1 MQGCWLFSA
10 ECTPEKLGTPYPN
23 ISPEEGLNNM
33 GDALVS
39 VVTPALRWDK
49 WLPLCLASV
58 ADQGQHHEHIIQIK
72 EEVPGHVSDIPGKVK
87 IQREDDSGMYD
98 AINKGFH
105 KARGSILCHLNGD
118 EQYLPG
124 ALKAVADF
132 FEQHPEV
139 DILVTDTMVLGS
151 DGRAIA
157 ARRSLVPCWFDEN
170 VRVRVQTCSLF
181 YRRKIIE
188 DGNLF
193 ETGLPVAADLEFIR
207 SLRRKGYKFAHLP
220 VFTSSFAETSQN
232 LSMSSAALRDR
243 KAYRSR
249 WPWWVR
255 PLYPLELAVYYARAV
270 AQGCFRPAKEGY
282 SVYTLHDV
290 SQRTR
295 FDTSETGFFWP
306 ARNDYPAMP
315 RKWHFKCDAYKA
327 LSFLP
332 KASAIYDLIQRRV
345 TQSTVPTEIRVRSK
359 LSVALDY
366 WSWLEANNRT
376 AQALEGVALDI
387 GAGWKPVIPL
397 AFYSLGFDRQVL
409 VDIDDVMRPETVIR
423 TTEIYE
429 RIAEGDAKQRGIAL
443 QRMPHADG
451 LSGTTRDMLRSFG
464 IEYIAP
470 YDTSHIEAMQGTVSL
485 ATCTQ
490 VLLHV
495 EQPVLAEL
503 FKAVHTAMKPGG
515 IFMATIHLKPLYAG
529 LEQSMNDIE
538 HLRYST
544 AEWRSFG
551 SSLMS
556 YTRVKAPQ
564 YRALLEAAG
573 FRLAA
578 FDVTP
583 GTKEDLLRL
592 ETSKVDT
599 SFEGLTPEDL
609 VARHLFFAAEKTSV
623 S

>member
-1 MQGCWLFSA
+1 LQ
-10 ECTPEKLGTPYPN
+10 
-23 ISPEEGLNNM
+23 
-33 GDALVS
+33 VS
-39 VVTPALRWDK
+39 
-49 WLPLCLASV
+49 
-58 ADQGQHHEHIIQIK
+58 
-72 EEVPGHVSDIPGKVK
+72 GHVK
-87 IQREDDSGMYD
+87 IHREDDSGMYD
-98 AINKGFH
+98 AINKGFR
-105 KARGSILCHLNGD
+105 KSRGSILCHLNSD

-132 FEQHPEV
+132 FEQHPDV

-151 DGRAIA
+151 DGRPIA
-157 ARRSLVPCWFDEN
+157 ARRSLAPCWFDEN

-181 YRRKIIE
+181 YRRQIIKDE
-188 DGNLF
+188 NFF
-193 ETGLPVAADLEFIR
+193 ETSLPVAADLEFIR
-207 SLRRKGYKFAHLP
+207 SLRRKGYKFARLP
-220 VFTSSFAETSQN
+220 VFTSSFTETSQN
-232 LSMSSAALRDR
+232 LSMTRAALRDR
-243 KAYRSR
+243 KTYRSR
-249 WPWWVR
+249 WPWWVK
-255 PLYPLELAVYYARAV
+255 PLYPLELAVYYTRAV
-270 AQGCFRPAKEGY
+270 AHGCFRPATQSY
-282 SVYTLHDV
+282 SVYTLDDPLR
-290 SQRTR
+290 RTG
-295 FDTSETGFFWP
+295 FDKRETSFFWP

-315 RKWHFKCDAYKA
+315 RKWHFKCDAYRA

-332 KASAIYDLIQRRV
+332 KGSAIYDIIQRHV
-345 TQSTVPTEIRVRSK
+345 TGSTIPTDVRVRSK

-366 WSWLEANNRT
+366 WSWLKNNNRT
-376 AQALEGVALDI
+376 AQALEGVHLDI

-409 VDIDDVMRPETVIR
+409 VDIDDVMRPDTVIR

-429 RIAEGDAKQRGIAL
+429 RIAEGDAKQRGIDL
-443 QRMPHADG
+443 QRMPHAEG

-470 YDTSHIEAMQGTVSL
+470 YNTSHIEALQGTVSL

-495 EQPVLAEL
+495 EESVLAEL
-503 FKAVHTAMKPGG
+503 FKAAHTALKPGG
-515 IFMATIHLKPLYAG
+515 IFVATVHLKPLYAG
-529 LEQSMNDIE
+529 LEQSINDIE
-538 HLRYST
+538 HLRYSP

-609 VARHLFFAAEKTSV
+609 VARHLFFAAEKTSA